1 MENSLQSTT
10 FDSVE
15 KVQAAIKR
23 QKVLK
28 VIFKVIIYIFL
39 ILVAISTLFP
49 FYWMINTSLKSMDEY
64 LRITPTFFPE
74 SMAWDNYRAAFEAD
88 YFARDMLNTLIVA
101 VTSTGLSMVVII
113 LAAFAFARLEF
124 KGKNLVFTILLA
136 TMMVPGE
143 LFTISNFATVTTLKW
158 TNSYT
163 VLIVPF
169 LVSIFYVYLLRN
181 AFMQI
186 PDSLYYAAKV
196 DGTSDLKYLTKV
208 MIPLASPTIT
218 SIVILK
224 VMGAWNSYIWPRLV
238 NQDKN
243 FQLISNWLTGGFNI
257 EDGQYKGLTNFPMK
271 MAGVFLVSLPLIIIF
286 IFFRKY
292 IMKGVSKSGIKG

>member
-1 MENSLQSTT
+1 MENTLDKQM
-10 FDSVE
+10 FDSDE
-15 KVQAAIKR
+15 KVQLTIKR
-23 QKVLK
+23 QNRFKIV
-28 VIFKVIIYIFL
+28 FKVFIYIFL
-39 ILVAISTLFP
+39 ILVAFSTLFP
-49 FYWMINTSLKSMDEY
+49 FYWMLNTSFKSMDEY
-64 LRITPTFFPE
+64 MLLTPTYFPKE
-74 SMAWDNYRAAFEAD
+74 FIWDNYINAAAVNN
-88 YFARDMLNTLIVA
+88 FARNMLNTVIVA
-101 VTSTGLSMVVII
+101 IVSTGLSMVIII

-124 KGKNLVFTILLA
+124 KGKDLVFTILLA

-143 LFTISNFATVTTLKW
+143 LFTISNYATVSSLKW

-169 LVSIFYVYLLRN
+169 LVSVFYIYLLRN
-181 AFMQI
+181 AFKQI

-196 DGTSDLKYLTKV
+196 DGTSDMKYLMKV

-218 SIVILK
+218 SIAILK

-238 NQDKN
+238 NDDKK
-243 FQLISNWLTGGFNI
+243 FQLISNWLTNSFVDQELNM
-257 EDGQYKGLTNFPMK
+257 TNYPMK
-271 MAGVFLVSLPLIIIF
+271 MAGVVMVSLPLIIIF